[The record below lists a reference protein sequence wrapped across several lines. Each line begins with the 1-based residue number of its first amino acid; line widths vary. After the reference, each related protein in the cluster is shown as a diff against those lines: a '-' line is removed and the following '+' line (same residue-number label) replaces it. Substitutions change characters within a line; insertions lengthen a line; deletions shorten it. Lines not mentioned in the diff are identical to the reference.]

1 MGGITA
7 YLGDHVLFLCL
18 LQYGLDRILGEEK
31 SLALLARAIDP
42 TQSAM
47 MTDVVKLLSAICIVG
62 EENTYVVASF
72 ILSFPSLYCLSNAER
87 LFFYFLSHKTK
98 TLFYYQLESKAYKIK
113 AANNL
118 QKTELP

>member
-1 MGGITA
+1 MNLNESCVLKVIYDFTVSQDIVLLLLQMGRIAA
-7 YLGDHVLFLCL
+7 YLANHVLCSCL

-62 EENTYVVASF
+62 EENTYVLASF
-72 ILSFPSLYCLSNAER
+72 ILSLL
-87 LFFYFLSHKTK
+87 L
-98 TLFYYQLESKAYKIK
+98 
-113 AANNL
+113 
-118 QKTELP
+118 

>member
-1 MGGITA
+1 MFFIRFGFIVSQVILFLLQMSRMTA
-7 YLGDHVLFLCL
+7 YLGLCL

-62 EENTYVVASF
+62 EENTYVLVSF
-72 ILSFPSLYCLSNAER
+72 ILSTYVCLTT
-87 LFFYFLSHKTK
+87 FLILKD
-98 TLFYYQLESKAYKIK
+98 
-113 AANNL
+113 
-118 QKTELP
+118 

>member
-1 MGGITA
+1 MFC
-7 YLGDHVLFLCL
+7 LFCL

-62 EENTYVVASF
+62 EENTYGLASF
-72 ILSFPSLYCLSNAER
+72 ILSTYPCLTAFVMVKVDILDFAKAILYWFWCDKSC
-87 LFFYFLSHKTK
+87 
-98 TLFYYQLESKAYKIK
+98 
-113 AANNL
+113 
-118 QKTELP
+118 